1 MSRRILLTVSVVVL
15 ATALAL
21 FSSRKSPQDIVEPKS
36 PKTAPT
42 SKSTP
47 AAPKPVLTSKT
58 GIAAEIAE
66 IEHQPEMARRLA
78 LVEKLAAM
86 GAAAIPMLS
95 EMLVEAKTSTERGI
109 LADALAR
116 IGTAEA
122 VDALFGI
129 LASTTDATAKAE
141 IAQAFAA
148 LPPGQAIETLASGLA
163 LMLDPPVRDA
173 VVATVGRAADANVVT
188 FLNELYH
195 EPEAFTGQHDNVLAA
210 LGSIQTPAA
219 ITALSSLLQNTGEE
233 EIMRLA
239 AASLGRIG
247 TADSLQPLAE
257 ALTAIGS
264 TNPELRLHYLSVIQ
278 SVTNPE
284 AITWLEKAAAN
295 AFQDADLATVAKT
308 ALDSMK
314 QTAAQ

>member
-1 MSRRILLTVSVVVL
+1 MSHRILLTVSVVVL

-58 GIAAEIAE
+58 GIAAQIAE
-66 IEHQPEMARRLA
+66 LEHQPEMARRLA

-129 LASTTDATAKAE
+129 LASTTDATAKTE

-173 VVATVGRAADANVVT
+173 VIATVGRAADANVVT

-195 EPEAFTGQHDNVLAA
+195 EPEAFTGQHENITAA
-210 LGSIQTPAA
+210 LGSIPALA
-219 ITALSSLLQNTGEE
+219 DLLRNTGEE
-233 EIMRLA
+233 EVMRPA

-247 TADSLQPLAE
+247 TADSLQPIAE
-257 ALTAIGS
+257 ALTGIGS

>member
-1 MSRRILLTVSVVVL
+1 MNRRILLTVSVVVIT
-15 ATALAL
+15 TALAL
-21 FSSRKSPQDIVEPKS
+21 FSSRQGPEMVLEPKT
-36 PKTAPT
+36 KTETQAA
-42 SKSTP
+42 KSTP
-47 AAPKPVLTSKT
+47 EALKPVLTSKT

-66 IEHQPEMARRLA
+66 IEQQPEMARRLA
-78 LVEKLAAM
+78 LVEKLAAL
-86 GAAAIPMLS
+86 GPGAIPMLS
-95 EMLVEAKTSTERGI
+95 EMLLDAKTSASRGI

-116 IGTAEA
+116 IGTSEA

-129 LASTTDATAKAE
+129 LASTTDAAAKAE
-141 IAQAFAA
+141 IAQSFAA
-148 LPPGQAIETLASGLA
+148 LPPGQAIETLASGLS

-173 VVATVGRAADANVVT
+173 VVATVGRAADSSIVT

-195 EPEAFTGQHDNVLAA
+195 EPEAFTGQHENITAA

-219 ITALSSLLQNTGEE
+219 IPALADLLRHTGEE
-233 EIMRLA
+233 EVMRPA

-257 ALTAIGS
+257 ALTALDN
-264 TNPELRLHYLSVIQ
+264 TNPELRLHFLSVIQ

-284 AITWLEKAAAN
+284 AVAWLEKAAAN
-295 AFQDADLATVAKT
+295 AFHDADLATVAKT

>member
-21 FSSRKSPQDIVEPKS
+21 FSSRKEPEAVSEPKS
-36 PKTAPT
+36 KTAT
-42 SKSTP
+42 QAAKSTP
-47 AAPKPVLTSKT
+47 EAPKPVLTSKT
-58 GIAAEIAE
+58 GLAAEIAE
-66 IEHQPEMARRLA
+66 IEKQPEMARRLA
-78 LVEKLAAM
+78 LVEKLAAL
-86 GAAAIPMLS
+86 GPGAIPMLS
-95 EMLVEAKTSTERGI
+95 EMLVEAKSAASRGI

-116 IGTAEA
+116 IGTSEA

-129 LASTTDATAKAE
+129 LASTTDPAAKAE

-173 VVATVGRAADANVVT
+173 VVATVGRAADSSTVT

-195 EPEAFTGQHDNVLAA
+195 EPEAFTGQHDNITAA

-219 ITALSSLLQNTGEE
+219 IPALADLMRNTGEE
-233 EIMRLA
+233 EIMRPA
-239 AASLGRIG
+239 AASLARIG
-247 TADSLQPLAE
+247 TSDSLQPLADT
-257 ALTAIGS
+257 LTTIGS
-264 TNPELRLHYLSVIQ
+264 TNPELRLHLLSVIQ

-284 AITWLEKAAAN
+284 AVVWLQKAAAN
-295 AFQDADLATVAKT
+295 AFHDADLATVAKT
-308 ALDSMK
+308 ALDAMK

>member
-1 MSRRILLTVSVVVL
+1 MNRRILLTVSVVVL

-21 FSSRKSPQDIVEPKS
+21 FLSRKGPEMVLEPKT
-36 PKTAPT
+36 KTETQTA
-42 SKSTP
+42 KSTP
-47 AAPKPVLTSKT
+47 ELPTPVLTSKT

-66 IEHQPEMARRLA
+66 IEQQPEMARRLA
-78 LVEKLAAM
+78 LVEKLAAL
-86 GAAAIPMLS
+86 GPGAIPMLS
-95 EMLVEAKTSTERGI
+95 EMLLDAKTSASRGI

-116 IGTAEA
+116 IGTSEA

-129 LASTTDATAKAE
+129 LASTTDVAAKAE
-141 IAQAFAA
+141 IAQSFAA

-173 VVATVGRAADANVVT
+173 VVATVGRAADSSIVT

-219 ITALSSLLQNTGEE
+219 ITALSGLLQNTGEE
-233 EIMRLA
+233 EVMRPA

-247 TADSLQPLAE
+247 TADSLQPLAD
-257 ALTAIGS
+257 ALTALDS

-284 AITWLEKAAAN
+284 AMTWLQKAAAN
-295 AFQDADLATVAKT
+295 AFHDADLATVAQT
-308 ALDSMK
+308 ALDAMK
-314 QTAAQ
+314 QTAAP